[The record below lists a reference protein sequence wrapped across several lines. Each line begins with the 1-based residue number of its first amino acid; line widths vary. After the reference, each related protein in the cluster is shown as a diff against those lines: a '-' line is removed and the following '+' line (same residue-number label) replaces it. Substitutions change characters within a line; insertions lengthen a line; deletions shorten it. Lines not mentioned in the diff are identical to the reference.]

1 MLNVIGQIASI
12 ALRVCLIFLV
22 LVTGGI
28 VDFIDIDELI

>member
-1 MLNVIGQIASI
+1 MLKVVGQIVSI

>member
-1 MLNVIGQIASI
+1 MLKVIGQIASI
-12 ALRVCLIFLV
+12 ALRLCLIFLV